1 MESKKRRKSTKR
13 RAKRMKKTESE
24 QIQLTN
30 HEKNMLRKL
39 ARSFEQ
45 VEKARQEWARKAII
59 KREDKEDEK
68 YRRKI
73 VK

>member
-1 MESKKRRKSTKR
+1 
-13 RAKRMKKTESE
+13 MKKTESE
-24 QIQLTN
+24 RIQLTN

-45 VEKARQEWARKAII
+45 IEKARQEWAKKAII
-59 KREDKEDEK
+59 KKEDAEDAP

>member
-1 MESKKRRKSTKR
+1 
-13 RAKRMKKTESE
+13 MKKIESE

-45 VEKARQEWARKAII
+45 VEKARQAWAKKAII
-59 KREDKEDEK
+59 KQEDKEDEK

>member
-1 MESKKRRKSTKR
+1 
-13 RAKRMKKTESE
+13 MKKTESE
-24 QIQLTN
+24 RIQLTN

-39 ARSFEQ
+39 ARSFAE

>member
-1 MESKKRRKSTKR
+1 
-13 RAKRMKKTESE
+13 MKKTESE

-45 VEKARQEWARKAII
+45 IEKARQEWAKKAII
-59 KREDKEDEK
+59 KQEDKEDEK

>member
-1 MESKKRRKSTKR
+1 
-13 RAKRMKKTESE
+13 MKKTESE
-24 QIQLTN
+24 PIQLTN

-39 ARSFEQ
+39 ARQFAQ
-45 VEKARQEWARKAII
+45 NEKNKRKAII
-59 KREDKEDEK
+59 MQEDKEDEK

>member
-1 MESKKRRKSTKR
+1 
-13 RAKRMKKTESE
+13 MKKTESE

-45 VEKARQEWARKAII
+45 VEKTRQEWARKAII

>member
-1 MESKKRRKSTKR
+1 
-13 RAKRMKKTESE
+13 MKKTEPE
-24 QIQLTN
+24 RIQLTN

-45 VEKARQEWARKAII
+45 VEKARQEWTRKAII

>member
-1 MESKKRRKSTKR
+1 ME
-13 RAKRMKKTESE
+13 KTESE
-24 QIQLTN
+24 RIQLTN

-39 ARSFEQ
+39 ARSFAE
-45 VEKARQEWARKAII
+45 VEKARQEWAKKAII
-59 KREDKEDEK
+59 KQEDAEDEK

>member
-1 MESKKRRKSTKR
+1 
-13 RAKRMKKTESE
+13 MKKTESE
-24 QIQLTN
+24 RIKLTN

-45 VEKARQEWARKAII
+45 IEKARQEWAKKAII
-59 KREDKEDEK
+59 KQEDKEDEK

>member
-1 MESKKRRKSTKR
+1 MESKKRSKSTKR

>member
-1 MESKKRRKSTKR
+1 ME
-13 RAKRMKKTESE
+13 KTESE

-30 HEKNMLRKL
+30 HEKNMLRNL
-39 ARSFEQ
+39 ARQFAQ
-45 VEKARQEWARKAII
+45 NEKNKRKAII
-59 KREDKEDEK
+59 MQEDAEDEK